1 MMVLQN
7 YIAPL
12 TYSSFH
18 IAAWNKQQKTRENKE
33 WTVLI
38 DFTLC
43 YKLNVTQGTK
53 LLVFLEKQQYK
64 SELKV

>member
-33 WTVLI
+33 WTVFI